1 MQRIGTVELDLH
13 IFFLDSSRTP
23 ARLHLR
29 CEVMPLRT
37 DLLLGVEALRALFP
51 NDNLTRFFIPPS
63 LLASIP
69 EPLTVELT
77 LDPVTL
83 STVHVKA
90 RPEGH
95 LPRTS
100 RQRHPATMV
109 AAVNFMEEVEE
120 EQCRHALHSSPLSN
134 QDA

>member
-1 MQRIGTVELDLH
+1 MPRMGTVDLDLH

-63 LLASIP
+63 MLASIP
-69 EPLTVELT
+69 EPLTVELE
-77 LDPVTL
+77 LDPTTQTAVR
-83 STVHVKA
+83 VRA

-95 LPRTS
+95 LPRHRRPAAIAS
-100 RQRHPATMV
+100 AVDFMDQLDEECCRQSMQV
-109 AAVNFMEEVEE
+109 AAVDEDSE
-120 EQCRHALHSSPLSN
+120 
-134 QDA
+134 